1 MREVTPAIIKAIIEL
16 QTLPTV
22 SKFNLGGG
30 TNLALQFNHIQ
41 RKIALAIK
49 QKVLMILAI

>member
-16 QTLPTV
+16 QTV

-49 QKVLMILAI
+49 QKALMILAI